1 VSTFKKVVELCVYL
15 LLGAVV
21 LAVWWNL
28 LPSVS
33 VRRGGALERE
43 HFIMQWNEEIKH
55 RSAADF
61 VADRRSSSMT
71 FPDAWATRP
80 QMSAYLDPLE
90 SAHSMAL
97 FYPDRMSSL
106 TAWFRRVTCES
117 LRILSESLGFTP
129 TGVWEALPA
138 PLEKL
143 RQLRTLLRRQKVWQS
158 A

>member
-1 VSTFKKVVELCVYL
+1 MS
-15 LLGAVV
+15 
-21 LAVWWNL
+21 
-28 LPSVS
+28 
-33 VRRGGALERE
+33 
-43 HFIMQWNEEIKH
+43 
-55 RSAADF
+55 
-61 VADRRSSSMT
+61 
-71 FPDAWATRP
+71 PDALYCQSLISQGAGCELTHGMRAACRYFELKAQYLP

-143 RQLRTLLRRQKVWQS
+143 RKLRTLLRRQKVRQS